1 MGKIYKHFIGGFTT
15 LPNAVVENPE
25 LSLKAKALFWFFFSR
40 PDDWEYSIEGT
51 SRIIKEGKESIRN
64 AAQELEAH
72 GYLIREQKVTE
83 QGRYSCADYHL
94 YAEPIVGKKPMSEN
108 QTTENPRQPIKD
120 LPNNNRPNKEIDIST
135 LRSDISS
142 KKNQENGRLSSQEI
156 VDLYNS
162 ICTSMPK
169 CIKLNEARLSAIS
182 AIRKEFSD
190 SQIEDA
196 FRKAEASDFLTLRSG
211 SDWTGANFDW
221 LMTKKHMLRVLEGI
235 YNRTI
240 AKPNNNNDIFG
251 PNRKIRM

>member
-1 MGKIYKHFIGGFTT
+1 MVNELKLAGNELLAYAVIYGFSKDGITEYKGCSKYLAEVLNVSKNT
-15 LPNAVVENPE
+15 AINALN
-25 LSLKAKALFWFFFSR
+25 SLTKK
-40 PDDWEYSIEGT
+40 
-51 SRIIKEGKESIRN
+51 
-64 AAQELEAH
+64 Q
-72 GYLIREQKVTE
+72 LIVKKTE
-83 QGRYSCADYHL
+83 EISGIVFNRYSANTGLLPYT
-94 YAEPIVGKKPMSEN
+94 KNWSEVY
-108 QTTENPRQPIKD
+108 QKLVAPPPKIATS
-120 LPNNNRPNKEIDIST
+120 NNIGNNIGNIKEIDIST

-211 SDWTGANFDW
+211 RDWTGANFDW